1 MGGSLPTREREKEE
15 RPTASLMAASRA
27 LNNESRSRSRS
38 LVAMTREELEA
49 ADAAR
54 ALYTFLVFVD
64 CDSIEDDTRKTKH
77 ASGSPLGSPDDPQ
90 CNCVME

>member
-1 MGGSLPTREREKEE
+1 
-15 RPTASLMAASRA
+15 
-27 LNNESRSRSRS
+27 
-38 LVAMTREELEA
+38 MTREELEA

-54 ALYTFLVFVD
+54 SLYPFLVFVD